1 MNEIVKVSNN
11 ELHIIEWNGQ
21 RVITTAKLSEIYE
34 AEEYQIKQNFKN
46 NESRFVDGEH
56 FFLLKGAELKAFK
69 NKVENFYPVG
79 RNANQVYLWTRKGAS
94 RHCKML
100 GTDKAWEQFDLLE
113 ENYYNP
119 RPTLPQGEELIALAV
134 IEAQKTIAE
143 KNRQIEHLETE
154 ALEMNR
160 TISEM
165 QPKVNYV
172 DTILKSNGTVT
183 VTQIAQD
190 YGMSAT
196 KFNKTLQKLG
206 IQRKVNGQWILYGK
220 YQGNGYVHSKTFDI
234 TRSNGQPD
242 VTMNTEWTQ
251 KGRLFL
257 YEELKKED
265 IYPLI
270 EKGEIA

>member
-1 MNEIVKVSNN
+1 MNEIVKVNNN

-34 AEEYQIKQNFKN
+34 TEADSIKVNFNRNKD
-46 NESRFVDGEH
+46 RFIEGVH
-56 FFLLKGAELKAFK
+56 YYLLKGDELKVFK
-69 NKVENFYPVG
+69 NKVTESNPVG
-79 RNANQVYLWTRKGAS
+79 KNANQVYLWTRKGAS

-119 RPTLPQGEELIALAV
+119 RPALPQGEELIALAV

-143 KNRQIEHLETE
+143 KNRQIEQLECE
-154 ALEMNR
+154 AIEMTK

-172 DTILKSNGTVT
+172 DTILQSDGTVT

-190 YGMSAT
+190 YGMSAK
-196 KFNKTLQKLG
+196 KFNKVLKTLG

-257 YEELKKED
+257 YEELKKAD

-270 EKGEIA
+270 ERSEK

>member
-1 MNEIVKVSNN
+1 MGNIEIFRNEEFGEIRTTTFSDEPWFCLADICKALVLSNPSRVAKRLEEDERSNFKLGRQGEANFVN
-11 ELHIIEWNGQ
+11 ESGLYAVILRSDKPNAKKFRKWVTSEVLPSIRKNGGYIAGQ
-21 RVITTAKLSEIYE
+21 EKLSDDE
-34 AEEYQIKQNFKN
+34 
-46 NESRFVDGEH
+46 
-56 FFLLKGAELKAFK
+56 
-69 NKVENFYPVG
+69 
-79 RNANQVYLWTRKGAS
+79 
-94 RHCKML
+94 
-100 GTDKAWEQFDLLE
+100 LLE
-113 ENYYNP
+113 KAI
-119 RPTLPQGEELIALAV
+119 LV
-134 IEAQKTIAE
+134 AQKKIADRD
-143 KNRQIEHLETE
+143 KQIHQLENE
-154 ALEMNR
+154 AIEMTK

-165 QPKVNYV
+165 APKVNYV
-172 DTILKSNGTVT
+172 DTILQNKGTVT

-196 KFNKTLQKLG
+196 KFNKALRDLG

-257 YEELKKED
+257 YEELKKAD

-270 EKGEIA
+270 EMYGRRT

>member
-1 MNEIVKVSNN
+1 MNEIVKINNN
-11 ELHIIEWNGQ
+11 ELHVIEWNGQ
-21 RVITTAKLSEIYE
+21 RVITTAQLTDIYE
-34 AEEYQIKQNFKN
+34 ASDYQIKQNFRN
-46 NESRFVDGEH
+46 NENRFNEGEH
-56 FFLLKGAELKAFK
+56 FFLLKGADLKAFK
-69 NKVENFYPVG
+69 NQVENFYSVDKH
-79 RNANQVYLWTRKGAS
+79 ATALYLWTRKGAS

-143 KNRQIEHLETE
+143 KNRQIEQLECE
-154 ALEMNR
+154 AIEMTK

-172 DTILKSNGTVT
+172 DTILQSDGTVT

-190 YGMSAT
+190 YGMSAK
-196 KFNKTLQKLG
+196 KFNKVLNTLG

-257 YEELKKED
+257 YEELKKAD

-270 EKGEIA
+270 ERSEK